1 MTTEPRHRGTKQ
13 RNVTLEIQDN
23 QAEELRGKPFACPVC
38 GMVLPVKIARTQ
50 KPYCV
55 CLLCGIQI
63 FFRGK
68 AGIQRLRDLLRMEKP
83 VAEEIS
89 GSAVA
94 VNLYNQLEKLKQ
106 QRDELEQQQGII
118 FKDPDLENAILA
130 IEAEIKRVQ
139 SGLEKARKEAEKKK

>member
-1 MTTEPRHRGTKQ
+1 MTTEPRHRGTPQ
-13 RNVTLEIQDN
+13 RNITLEIQDN
-23 QAEELRGKPFACPVC
+23 QAEELRGKPFGCPVC

-83 VAEEIS
+83 VLDEIP
-89 GSAVA
+89 GSTVA
-94 VNLYNQLEKLKQ
+94 LEH
-106 QRDELEQQQGII
+106 
-118 FKDPDLENAILA
+118 F
-130 IEAEIKRVQ
+130 
-139 SGLEKARKEAEKKK
+139 SC

>member
-1 MTTEPRHRGTKQ
+1 MTTEPRHSGTQQ

-23 QAEELRGKPFACPVC
+23 QAEELRGKPFACPLC

-68 AGIQRLRDLLRMEKP
+68 VGIQRLRDLLRMEKP

-89 GSAVA
+89 GSTVA
-94 VNLYNQLEKLKQ
+94 LNLYNQVTKLKQ
-106 QRDELEQQQGII
+106 QRDKLEQQQGII
-118 FKDPDLENAILA
+118 FKDHDLANAVIA
-130 IEAEIKRVQ
+130 VDAEIKKVQ
-139 SGLEKARKEAEKKK
+139 ASLEKVKREAEKKK